1 MKHVQTNDRR
11 AHMNKYLLRTEDC
24 MLMVVDIQQKL
35 FASMEEG
42 FKETFLR
49 NSIILMESAKALGLP
64 IVVSEQYPRGLG
76 STIDEVAS
84 VLQGIPRHEK
94 LFFSCY
100 RDQGIQAAVDGLAR
114 KTVIVAG
121 IETHVCVFQTVIDL
135 LMAGYRVVVA
145 DDAVCSRKH
154 HDRETSLMEMGK
166 AGALVYSTE
175 MIVFMLL
182 EKAGTELFKGISPLF
197 R

>member
-1 MKHVQTNDRR
+1 MNLYQTNDQRMR
-11 AHMNKYLLRTEDC
+11 MSKYLLQAEDC
-24 MLMVVDIQQKL
+24 MLLVVDIQQRL
-35 FASMEEG
+35 MAAMEEG
-42 FKETFLR
+42 FKGTFLK
-49 NSIILMESAKALGLP
+49 NGIILIEAARALELP
-64 IVVSEQYPRGLG
+64 ILVSEQYPKGLG
-76 STIDEVAS
+76 STIDEVGS
-84 VLQGIPRHEK
+84 LLEGVPRYEK

-100 RDQGIQAAVDGLAR
+100 RDQAIQARVDSLAR
-114 KTVIVAG
+114 KTVIVSG

-145 DDAVCSRKH
+145 DDAVCSRRP
-154 HDRETSLMEMGK
+154 HDRQTALQAMNR

-182 EKAGTELFKGISPLF
+182 EKAGAERFKKVSPLF

>member
-1 MKHVQTNDRR
+1 MKHMQINDQRV
-11 AHMNKYLLRTEDC
+11 HMNRYLLRTEDC
-24 MLMVVDIQQKL
+24 QLLVVDIQQRL
-35 FASMEEG
+35 FAAMEEG
-42 FKETFLR
+42 FRETFLK
-49 NSIILMESAKALGLP
+49 NGLILMESAKVLDVP

-76 STIDEVAS
+76 PTIDQVAP
-84 VLQGIPRHEK
+84 VLEQAPRYEK

-100 RDQGIQAAVDGLAR
+100 RDQAIQGKIDGLDR
-114 KTVIVAG
+114 KTVIIAG

-145 DDAVCSRKH
+145 DDAVCSRRRS
-154 HDRETSLMEMGK
+154 DRETALLEMGR

-182 EKAGTELFKGISPLF
+182 EKAGTELFKRLSPLF